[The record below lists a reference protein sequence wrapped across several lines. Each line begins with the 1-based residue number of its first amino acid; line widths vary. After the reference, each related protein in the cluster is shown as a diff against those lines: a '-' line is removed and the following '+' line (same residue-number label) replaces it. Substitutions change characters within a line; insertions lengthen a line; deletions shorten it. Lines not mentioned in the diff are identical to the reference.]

1 MLLIIQQLF
10 KNEANLYSDRKRF
23 SKDTVMGRYITWMLS
38 VYKSIMK
45 KKKALQTQPQKEK
58 EHFTYIC
65 WYTHKIFLKIR

>member
-23 SKDTVMGRYITWMLS
+23 SKDTVMGRYVTWMLS

-45 KKKALQTQPQKEK
+45 KKRLYKHNRKRKRNTL
-58 EHFTYIC
+58 HTYAG
-65 WYTHKIFLKIR
+65 IRIKSF